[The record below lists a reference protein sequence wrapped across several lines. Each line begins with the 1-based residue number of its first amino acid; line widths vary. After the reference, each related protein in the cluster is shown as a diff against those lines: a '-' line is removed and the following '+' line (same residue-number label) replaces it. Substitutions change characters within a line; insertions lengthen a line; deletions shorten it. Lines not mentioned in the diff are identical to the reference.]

1 MSWHRRGP
9 VKKGSF
15 IINQIRDLTL
25 ARNIQPWQ
33 SAFTYGNSLNIQ
45 HFNGYDGKNLC
56 LENTQ
61 GLHVEIKCIISI
73 PNLLKIYEA
82 ETHCTYCEFHLRGCK
97 QQNKQLNEKQLI
109 SFSVYFAEAV
119 MTQDCP

>member
-33 SAFTYGNSLNIQ
+33 FAFTYGKSINTQ
-45 HFNGYDGKNLC
+45 HFNGYDGKNLS
-56 LENTQ
+56 LEHTQ
-61 GLHVEIKCIISI
+61 GLHVEIKRIISI
-73 PNLLKIYEA
+73 LNLLKIYEA
-82 ETHCTYCEFHLRGCK
+82 EIRCTCCEFHLRRRK
-97 QQNKQLNEKQLI
+97 QQNKRLTKKQFI
-109 SFSVYFAEAV
+109 SFLAYFAEAV
-119 MTQDCP
+119 MTQDCL

>member
-25 ARNIQPWQ
+25 ARNIQCWQ
-33 SAFTYGNSLNIQ
+33 FAFTYGKSINIQ
-45 HFNGYDGKNLC
+45 HFNGYNGKNLS
-56 LENTQ
+56 LEHTQ

-73 PNLLKIYEA
+73 LNLLKIYEA
-82 ETHCTYCEFHLRGCK
+82 EIRCTYCEFHLRWCK
-97 QQNKQLNEKQLI
+97 QQNKRLNKKQFI
-109 SFSVYFAEAV
+109 SFSAYFAEAA
-119 MTQDCP
+119 MTQDCL